1 MNRRACFWV
10 LAFAG
15 VTGCGDSSGL
25 PAGTVDALSQ
35 AACDSVSMQATSV
48 TSVLDQNQAVANALV
63 HADEPA
69 LITLAGPTSYVA
81 LEVPTPHTDYGIFVH
96 PAGSVTAT
104 STTALPEEHTD
115 ASCPDEALGELRLHI
130 HEFDYSI
137 VTLDGATDGEVWL
150 YFGAAGPPGHDPDG
164 AGGHGGEGGHGGDDH
179 AHGGAGGLGG

>member
-10 LAFAG
+10 LALAG

-25 PAGTVDALSQ
+25 PAGTADALSQ

-48 TSVLDQNQAVANALV
+48 TSVLDESQAVANALV

-81 LEVPTPHTDYGIFVH
+81 LEVPTPHTDYGIFVR

-104 STTALPEEHTD
+104 STTALPKEHGD

-137 VTLDGATDGEVWL
+137 VTLDGATDTRVWL